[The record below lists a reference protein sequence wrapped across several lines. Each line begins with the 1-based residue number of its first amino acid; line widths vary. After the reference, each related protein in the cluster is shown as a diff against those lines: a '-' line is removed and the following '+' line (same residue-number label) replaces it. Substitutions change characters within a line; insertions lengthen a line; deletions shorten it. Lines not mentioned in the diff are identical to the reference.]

1 MEFGYGFPHPIRST
15 WWALGQNSRRSI
27 LDSGIVNALYSIRL
41 ARAVAL
47 ASLIIQHRLH
57 LSDPSTRRPR
67 PAGNEVPTSGFPFL
81 NCKDEPDIY
90 AIGVQGTTPSFFL
103 PLFFVTNQHTNTYT
117 SHSFTHCVIDD
128 GDEMTCV
135 LDRLIS
141 LLINIH
147 LSCTVLGV
155 GAWVERARSLS
166 ILGLDVFVTMPCPRY
181 AQLMLHLCFAALQR
195 RCTTLGRASLIWR
208 WTCTS
213 LYTERSARTR

>member
-1 MEFGYGFPHPIRST
+1 MHC
-15 WWALGQNSRRSI
+15 
-27 LDSGIVNALYSIRL
+27 IRL

-57 LSDPSTRRPR
+57 LSDPSTRCPR

-103 PLFFVTNQHTNTYT
+103 PLFFFVTYKYLYLP
-117 SHSFTHCVIDD
+117 FTHCVIDD

-135 LDRLIS
+135 LGRLIS

-155 GAWVERARSLS
+155 GAWVERARSSS
-166 ILGLDVFVTMPCPRY
+166 ILLVSMFSLPCP
-181 AQLMLHLCFAALQR
+181 ALDMP
-195 RCTTLGRASLIWR
+195 S
-208 WTCTS
+208 
-213 LYTERSARTR
+213 

>member
-1 MEFGYGFPHPIRST
+1 VCRVLSSSVGAVEYGGKAVDREEGAGGPGCHMEFGYGFPHPIRST

-57 LSDPSTRRPR
+57 LSDPSTRCPR

-135 LDRLIS
+135 LGRLIS

-155 GAWVERARSLS
+155 GAWVERARSSS
-166 ILGLDVFVTMPCPRY
+166 ILLVSMFSLPCP
-181 AQLMLHLCFAALQR
+181 ALDMP
-195 RCTTLGRASLIWR
+195 S
-208 WTCTS
+208 
-213 LYTERSARTR
+213 